1 MARIEESRRTY
12 IEELATNPRVNLM
25 VLSERID
32 IVFHE
37 DESEVSL
44 AEKIAEKLYDMPQLI
59 TKLLQQEAIE
69 FLLQCWDM
77 EGESLLAEMYAR
89 EIEQLHFLGFLS
101 YEDDTILLN
110 IEAKDNFFFSLKS
123 RRVQEELEE
132 GTRLETILFGM
143 LFLYGIISHFSSV
156 AIYFLSCNYQNLVC
170 RVELNF
176 TVEFTFS
183 LNLIHLIILQ
193 FLVFSKKILMFHI
206 ANCIFF
212 SLSFPLK

>member
-77 EGESLLAEMYAR
+77 EGTQERLSSY
-89 EIEQLHFLGFLS
+89 IFLDFSHMKTIRS
-101 YEDDTILLN
+101 Y
-110 IEAKDNFFFSLKS
+110 
-123 RRVQEELEE
+123 
-132 GTRLETILFGM
+132 
-143 LFLYGIISHFSSV
+143 
-156 AIYFLSCNYQNLVC
+156 
-170 RVELNF
+170 
-176 TVEFTFS
+176 
-183 LNLIHLIILQ
+183 
-193 FLVFSKKILMFHI
+193 
-206 ANCIFF
+206 
-212 SLSFPLK
+212 

>member
-1 MARIEESRRTY
+1 MARIEESKRTY

-77 EGESLLAEMYAR
+77 EGESLIAEMYAR

-101 YEDDTILLN
+101 YEDDMILLN

-132 GTRLETILFGM
+132 GTRLENILFGM
-143 LFLYGIISHFSSV
+143 LFLYGILD
-156 AIYFLSCNYQNLVC
+156 IY
-170 RVELNF
+170 
-176 TVEFTFS
+176 
-183 LNLIHLIILQ
+183 
-193 FLVFSKKILMFHI
+193 
-206 ANCIFF
+206 
-212 SLSFPLK
+212 

>member
-1 MARIEESRRTY
+1 MARIEESKRTY

-77 EGESLLAEMYAR
+77 EGESLMLRCTQERLSSY
-89 EIEQLHFLGFLS
+89 IFLDFS
-101 YEDDTILLN
+101 HMKTIR
-110 IEAKDNFFFSLKS
+110 F
-123 RRVQEELEE
+123 
-132 GTRLETILFGM
+132 
-143 LFLYGIISHFSSV
+143 Y
-156 AIYFLSCNYQNLVC
+156 
-170 RVELNF
+170 
-176 TVEFTFS
+176 
-183 LNLIHLIILQ
+183 
-193 FLVFSKKILMFHI
+193 
-206 ANCIFF
+206 
-212 SLSFPLK
+212 

>member
-1 MARIEESRRTY
+1 MARIEESKRTY
-12 IEELATNPRVNLM
+12 IEELATNPRDNLM
-25 VLSERID
+25 VLLERID

-77 EGESLLAEMYAR
+77 EGESLIAEMYAR

-123 RRVQEELEE
+123 RRVP
-132 GTRLETILFGM
+132 GRVRRG
-143 LFLYGIISHFSSV
+143 
-156 AIYFLSCNYQNLVC
+156 YQ
-170 RVELNF
+170 
-176 TVEFTFS
+176 T
-183 LNLIHLIILQ
+183 
-193 FLVFSKKILMFHI
+193 
-206 ANCIFF
+206 
-212 SLSFPLK
+212 

>member
-44 AEKIAEKLYDMPQLI
+44 AEKITEKLYDTPQLI

-77 EGESLLAEMYAR
+77 EGESLIAEMYT
-89 EIEQLHFLGFLS
+89 ESEQLHFLGFLS

-132 GTRLETILFGM
+132 GTRL
-143 LFLYGIISHFSSV
+143 
-156 AIYFLSCNYQNLVC
+156 
-170 RVELNF
+170 
-176 TVEFTFS
+176 
-183 LNLIHLIILQ
+183 
-193 FLVFSKKILMFHI
+193 
-206 ANCIFF
+206 
-212 SLSFPLK
+212 

>member
-1 MARIEESRRTY
+1 MARIEESKRTY

-25 VLSERID
+25 VLSERIN
-32 IVFHE
+32 IAFHE

-44 AEKIAEKLYDMPQLI
+44 SEKIAEKLYDMPQLI

-77 EGESLLAEMYAR
+77 EGESLIAEMYAR

-110 IEAKDNFFFSLKS
+110 MEAKDNFFFSLKS

-132 GTRLETILFGM
+132 GTRLENILFGM
-143 LFLYGIISHFSSV
+143 LFLYGILDIYVSV
-156 AIYFLSCNYQNLVC
+156 A
-170 RVELNF
+170 R
-176 TVEFTFS
+176 
-183 LNLIHLIILQ
+183 
-193 FLVFSKKILMFHI
+193 
-206 ANCIFF
+206 
-212 SLSFPLK
+212 

>member
-1 MARIEESRRTY
+1 MARIEESKRTY

-77 EGESLLAEMYAR
+77 EGESLIAEMYAR

-110 IEAKDNFFFSLKS
+110 IEAKDNF
-123 RRVQEELEE
+123 
-132 GTRLETILFGM
+132 
-143 LFLYGIISHFSSV
+143 
-156 AIYFLSCNYQNLVC
+156 
-170 RVELNF
+170 
-176 TVEFTFS
+176 
-183 LNLIHLIILQ
+183 
-193 FLVFSKKILMFHI
+193 
-206 ANCIFF
+206 
-212 SLSFPLK
+212 